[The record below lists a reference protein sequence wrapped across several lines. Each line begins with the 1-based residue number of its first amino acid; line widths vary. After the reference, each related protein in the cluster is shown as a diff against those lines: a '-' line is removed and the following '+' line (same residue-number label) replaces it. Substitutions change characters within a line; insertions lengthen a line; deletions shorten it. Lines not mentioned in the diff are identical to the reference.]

1 MIVWKFQDFLKEKD
15 YVIVK
20 KYGKVHKDSVTQIA
34 FVEEMGLLITSS
46 LDPET
51 SVILKH
57 TDHKNDTICYRMA
70 HVSMVSPTNLKFYLS
85 LNCRE
90 LEALASVQR
99 VKFL

>member
-1 MIVWKFQDFLKEKD
+1 M
-15 YVIVK
+15 K

-34 FVEEMGLLITSS
+34 FIEEMGLLITSS

-57 TDHKNDTICYRMA
+57 TDHKKDTICYRMA
-70 HVSMVSPTNLKFYLS
+70 HVNMVVYLTNLKFYLS
-85 LNCRE
+85 LNYRE
-90 LEALASVQR
+90 LDALASVQR